1 MSTPE
6 LAKTETTKRSRLIP
20 LLLVVVALA
29 AGGGGGWYWWH
40 GQQAASAA
48 GSAAHPPGPQP
59 VSLLPLETFTVNLAD
74 PGASRYL
81 RTTVQLV
88 LAGASTAGDVA
99 HDQLAL
105 VRTRSAVLERLTT
118 RTAGQLNTLEG
129 KTALKTDLARAVSA
143 ALGHEVTDVLF
154 TDFVVQ

>member
-6 LAKTETTKRSRLIP
+6 QVKTEPKKRSRLIP
-20 LLLVVVALA
+20 LLLVALA
-29 AGGGGGWYWWH
+29 AGGGGGWYWWQ
-40 GQQAASAA
+40 GQRAASAA
-48 GSAAHPPGPQP
+48 GPAAHHQAAPQP

-88 LAGASTAGDVA
+88 LAGTSTAGDVA
-99 HDQLAL
+99 RDQLAL
-105 VRTRSAVLERLTT
+105 VRTRSAVLELLTT
-118 RTAGQLNTLEG
+118 RTAGQLTTLEG
-129 KTALKTDLARAVSA
+129 KSALKADLARDVSQ